1 MPKIT
6 HCIFDMDG
14 LLINTEQVYSEV
26 TQEVLDKYA
35 PGKKFTWDFKAKL
48 MGRIGHESAAMI
60 VQHFQLPMT
69 ADEYME
75 ISGKIQEQ
83 KFPFCKPLPGVERL
97 IKHLSDHKIPI
108 AVATSSTRSK
118 FESKT
123 TSCRDMFKLF
133 DYIVCGD
140 DADIKKGKPAP
151 DIFLAAQSRLG
162 NPPAENC
169 LVFEDAINGIE
180 AGLAANMHVIWIP
193 DINLLE
199 MNGKDNDHGAA
210 QVLESMAH
218 FDPEHFSLPAFKS
231 NDHSKPTE
239 TITEKDFQ

>member
-1 MPKIT
+1 
-6 HCIFDMDG
+6 
-14 LLINTEQVYSEV
+14 
-26 TQEVLDKYA
+26 
-35 PGKKFTWDFKAKL
+35 
-48 MGRIGHESAAMI
+48 
-60 VQHFQLPMT
+60 MT

-180 AGLAANMHVIWIP
+180 AGLAANMHVRLQYR
-193 DINLLE
+193 N
-199 MNGKDNDHGAA
+199 
-210 QVLESMAH
+210 
-218 FDPEHFSLPAFKS
+218 
-231 NDHSKPTE
+231 
-239 TITEKDFQ
+239 